1 MVLRQFG
8 ARQFVPITS
17 GLKTSEFVYYG
28 DHYKKTARVMSDA
41 WKSIFRTDLVAA
53 EVMLTP
59 DYVAWRAARKNDV
72 IPLADRDQVIPLET
86 QFRHV
91 PSKLEI
97 LKSEFEAEI
106 ARKEAECE
114 ALRQKNFV
122 LDIDK
127 GFYNK
132 QFELMRE
139 RKEKVEANF
148 ANLQNDYRRI
158 VGLEKTSK
166 QWRLELKA
174 ERDRRV
180 RDVRAERER
189 RVRELEAE
197 KKRKD
202 HELESEKKSW
212 ASALNNE
219 RKEAKEL
226 RQRHTLSKKREEEL
240 TFEVR
245 RLQVNIEEL
254 KVEEHSR
261 LSEIKEGKRRIE
273 QLEIEKNNMF
283 QGFEMEVNSM
293 QNELEIRGQ
302 RIGELEAEKRRTN
315 KELKLERQ
323 HKDHVLKSKH
333 DEVFIWMQRCVTKNE
348 RIEVLNQE
356 MQEIEARHEEKLTQ
370 AQAKNEEYGVY
381 IRQLENSLFTENSQR
396 WPSDLRVSLEENDAL
411 RRKVNDLEN
420 ALRSCQIQISS
431 LERTVESTRQQWQNS
446 SDRLKTGKRM

>member
-1 MVLRQFG
+1 
-8 ARQFVPITS
+8 
-17 GLKTSEFVYYG
+17 
-28 DHYKKTARVMSDA
+28 
-41 WKSIFRTDLVAA
+41 
-53 EVMLTP
+53 
-59 DYVAWRAARKNDV
+59 
-72 IPLADRDQVIPLET
+72 
-86 QFRHV
+86 
-91 PSKLEI
+91 
-97 LKSEFEAEI
+97 
-106 ARKEAECE
+106 
-114 ALRQKNFV
+114 
-122 LDIDK
+122 
-127 GFYNK
+127 
-132 QFELMRE
+132 MRE

-273 QLEIEKNNMF
+273 QLEIEKIICF
-283 QGFEMEVNSM
+283 KG
-293 QNELEIRGQ
+293 
-302 RIGELEAEKRRTN
+302 
-315 KELKLERQ
+315 
-323 HKDHVLKSKH
+323 SK
-333 DEVFIWMQRCVTKNE
+333 WRCVTKNE

-396 WPSDLRVSLEENDAL
+396 WPSDLRVSLEENAAL

-446 SDRLKTGKRM
+446 SDRFEDWKTNVNSIILETMNQLSGVARQLGEMDIQARVIQSYTSPASDVGKRVNWLVNEIMELSTRARPFL